1 MNQSLNSPVP
11 PLIVRHFLAFTMSID
26 LQIQRLA
33 SRIASWLVIPSWV
46 GLIYRLLHRPHHVT
60 LGAASASLPD
70 VGFITVATLVCSL
83 LTFFCALP
91 TLRDDISSLS
101 GWALVIICALPFFD
115 MLALLDPFGAAPTF

>member
-1 MNQSLNSPVP
+1 M
-11 PLIVRHFLAFTMSID
+11 RFD

-33 SRIASWLVIPSWV
+33 SRIASWLLIPSWV
-46 GLIYRLLHRPHHVT
+46 GLIYTLLNRPHHVT

-101 GWALVIICALPFFD
+101 GWAFVIVCALPFFG
-115 MLALLDPFGAAPTF
+115 MLAQLDPFGAAPTF